1 MFFIPERLHWDFP
14 SGPVVKT
21 VLPLQGAWLQSLVQE
36 LRFHM
41 LQCSQKK
48 KKQKEISERRS
59 QFDNLKKLIRKKK
72 KKKLIRRPPEARLK
86 DVGSAHTLILSSP
99 TLEPSL

>member
-59 QFDNLKKLIRKKK
+59 QFDNLKKLIR
-72 KKKLIRRPPEARLK
+72 RPPEARLK
-86 DVGSAHTLILSSP
+86 DVGSAHTLILSNP

>member
-1 MFFIPERLHWDFP
+1 MQPWGRVPVPPQGIHRTVSLSSSTELNLPSIEDSVDGVFFIPERRLHWDFP

-48 KKQKEISERRS
+48 KK
-59 QFDNLKKLIRKKK
+59 KKRNIREKV
-72 KKKLIRRPPEARLK
+72 I
-86 DVGSAHTLILSSP
+86 V
-99 TLEPSL
+99 